1 MNKRI
6 LIRWLLGPSLPHLI
20 VLGLAVW
27 GCWGAW
33 HHFIVAADGITSTLA
48 KVSGNNGT
56 IAMADED
63 IGAMKSLIVHADLVA
78 RHEQQQLSTYDA
90 YGAQLLADFHT
101 LAGKSGT
108 AIDTIAGTAN
118 AAIGTLGQATATLE
132 EGQRTIASAQ
142 PLLAQL
148 TANGASLQATTDTL
162 NDTLKRKA
170 VGEMLD
176 NLAGVTSHGNA
187 IAGDFQQVA
196 DKARADFLR
205 PIPWWQQPIKKSGQ
219 LIDIGAAIARHTP

>member
-1 MNKRI
+1 MNKRL

-48 KVSGNNGT
+48 KVSGKNGT
-56 IAMADED
+56 VAMANED

-78 RHEQQQLSTYDA
+78 RHEQQQLNTYDA
-90 YGAQLLADFHT
+90 YGAQLFADFHT

-108 AIDTIAGTAN
+108 TIDAVAGTAN
-118 AAIGTLGQATATLE
+118 AATGTLGAATGTLV
-132 EGQRTIASAQ
+132 EGQRTIKAAQ

-148 TANGASLQATTDTL
+148 TANGASFQATTDTL
-162 NDTLKRKA
+162 NETLKRQA
-170 VGEMLD
+170 VGEILDHAAGIFEHFD
-176 NLAGVTSHGNA
+176 NLSGDANRVGDDLTRRYFAPVPWYKKVEPFAEFTVKAGN
-187 IAGDFQQVA
+187 
-196 DKARADFLR
+196 KALGL
-205 PIPWWQQPIKKSGQ
+205 W
-219 LIDIGAAIARHTP
+219 